1 MDYWLIWLQTKIGP
15 VTFGAISGFVLQ
27 VILFRPT
34 NWSLAAERAVAAMVM
49 SVLFYQ
55 PVADAMVEY
64 LGMDRD
70 YAISVASATL
80 AIGGIELL
88 KKARDRLLGTVGGGK

>member
-1 MDYWLIWLQTKIGP
+1 MDDWFVWLQAKLGP
-15 VTFGAISGFVLQ
+15 MTFGAIFGFVLQ

-34 NWSLAAERAVAAMVM
+34 SWSLAAERAIAAMVM
-49 SVLFYQ
+49 SVLFYK

-64 LGMDRD
+64 LSMDRD

-88 KKARDRLLGTVGGGK
+88 KKARNRLLGTVEGNK